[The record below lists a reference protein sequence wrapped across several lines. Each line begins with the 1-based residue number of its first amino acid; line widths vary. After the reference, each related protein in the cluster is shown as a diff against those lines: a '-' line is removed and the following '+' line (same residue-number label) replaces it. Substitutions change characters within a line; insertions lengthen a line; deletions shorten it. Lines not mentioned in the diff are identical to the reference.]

1 MIKAL
6 RIDHRLVHGQV
17 AFTWT
22 HFLSAT
28 RIIVIDDKV
37 ANDDFQKM
45 TLNMAKP
52 AGCKLNIFSVS
63 KALERA
69 DKIDSLNDNVFIIFG
84 NCKDAAGY
92 ITGHPKFKELNL
104 GGIAKKE
111 GSKKYGDVVYL
122 APDEEEELR
131 KIQATGCELFIQ
143 QLPTKKRDPLKL

>member
-69 DKIDSLNDNVFIIFG
+69 DKIDALNDNVFIIFG
-84 NCKDAAGY
+84 NCKDAAG
-92 ITGHPKFKELNL
+92 
-104 GGIAKKE
+104 
-111 GSKKYGDVVYL
+111 
-122 APDEEEELR
+122 
-131 KIQATGCELFIQ
+131 
-143 QLPTKKRDPLKL
+143 

>member
-22 HFLSAT
+22 HFLAAT

-37 ANDDFQKM
+37 AEDEFQKM

-52 AGCKLNIFSVS
+52 TGCKLNIFSVS

-69 DKIDSLNDNVFIIFG
+69 DKIDSLSDNVFVIFG
-84 NCKDAAGY
+84 NCKDAAAY
-92 ITGHPKFKELNL
+92 ITGHPKYKELNV
-104 GGIAKKE
+104 GGLAPKE
-111 GSKKYGDVVYL
+111 GSKNYSGAVYL
-122 APDEEEELR
+122 TPDEEDDLR
-131 KIQATGCELFIQ
+131 KIQATGCKLFMQ
-143 QLPTKKRDPLKL
+143 QLPTTSREKLDL

>member
-69 DKIDSLNDNVFIIFG
+69 DKIDSLNDN
-84 NCKDAAGY
+84 AAGY

-111 GSKKYGDVVYL
+111 GSKRYGDVVYL
-122 APDEEEELR
+122 APDEEEDLR
-131 KIQATGCELFIQ
+131 KIQATGCELFMQ
-143 QLPTKKRDPLKL
+143 QLPTTKRDPLKL